1 MARETRSLHDP
12 TFDLKQTITDNRLLG
27 LWRMLTG
34 YRWFFVGATMSVG
47 LAAVFHT
54 GFYFLLRYY
63 TDNVLG
69 NAGLQYML
77 PWIALGIIILALFQG
92 LFTFLGGRWA
102 AASAEGATIRL
113 RDYLYDHIQRLSF
126 SYHDRTATGEL
137 IQRATSDV
145 DALRLFYAEQA
156 IGFGRIIML
165 FLVNFV
171 ALLFL
176 NQRLALISV
185 IIIPILLV
193 VSVLFFGQIS
203 RRYEEFQEQE
213 AKLSTTL
220 QENLTG
226 IRVVRAFARQAY
238 EEKKFDTDNFERFQ
252 RGRRLL
258 IMHAIYWP
266 STDILVGSQM
276 LVGFTVGALMAIN
289 GTITVGTYLAYLGLL
304 GWLLWP
310 MRNLGRL
317 IVQMSQGMVS
327 FTRVTDV
334 IKEDRE
340 PLYAGTVHP
349 DQPLRGD
356 ISFEHVNFEYDG
368 EATVLKDINFHCPAG
383 SSVALV
389 GATGSG
395 KTSLVNLLL
404 RFYDYTGGSIKLD
417 GVELKEYQR
426 YYLRRQIGIVQQ
438 EAFLF
443 SRTIKENI
451 NYGVDREVSDEEIA
465 AAARAASIHDVVMG
479 FPDGYKTLVG
489 EQGVTLSGGQK
500 QRITLARTLL
510 KDPRLLILDDATS
523 AVDTET
529 EAAIRDALEQLI
541 PGRTTII
548 IAHRIQTVMNADL
561 ILVLDKGSVVQCGR
575 HDELLREEGPYRQI
589 YNLQALI
596 EDELEQDLA
605 QVVVEHG
612 PPTVL

>member
-1 MARETRSLHDP
+1 MAQATRSSQEP
-12 TFDLKQTITDNRLLG
+12 NFDLKQTITDNRLLG

-34 YRWFFVGATMSVG
+34 YHWLFVGATVAIG
-47 LAAVFHT
+47 LAAIFHT
-54 GFYFLLRYY
+54 GFYFLLRFY

-69 NAGLQYML
+69 DSDLQYLL
-77 PWIALGIIILALFQG
+77 PWIALGIIVLALLQG
-92 LFTFLGGRWA
+92 VFTFMSGRWA
-102 AASAEGATIRL
+102 AAAAEGATIRL

-145 DALRLFYAEQA
+145 DAMRRFYAEQA
-156 IGFGRIIML
+156 IGFGRIVML
-165 FLVNFV
+165 FLVNFI
-171 ALLFL
+171 ALLLL
-176 NQRLALISV
+176 NQQLALISIV
-185 IIIPILLV
+185 IIPILLV
-193 VSVLFFGQIS
+193 VSILFFGRIS
-203 RRYEEFQEQE
+203 KRYEEFQEQE

-238 EEKKFDTDNFERFQ
+238 EEEKFEADNLERFQ
-252 RGRRLL
+252 RGKRLL
-258 IMHAIYWP
+258 LMHAIYWP
-266 STDILVGSQM
+266 TTDILVGAQM
-276 LVGFTVGALMAIN
+276 LLGFTVGALMAIN

-327 FTRVTDV
+327 FSRVTDV

-340 PLYAGTVHP
+340 PLYAGTA
-349 DQPLRGD
+349 QPEDSLKGD
-356 ISFEHVNFEYDG
+356 VLFEHVNFEYGGD
-368 EATVLKDINFHCPAG
+368 ATVLHDINFHCPAG
-383 SSVALV
+383 SSVALI
-389 GATGSG
+389 GSTGSG

-404 RFYDYTGGSIKLD
+404 RFYEYTGGNIKLD
-417 GVELKEYQR
+417 GVELQEYPR
-426 YYLRRQIGIVQQ
+426 HYLRRQIGIVQQ

-443 SRTIKENI
+443 SRTIHDNI
-451 NYGVDREVSDEEIA
+451 SYGVERDVSDEEID
-465 AAARAASIHDVVMG
+465 AAARAASIHDVIMS

-500 QRITLARTLL
+500 QRVALARTLL

-541 PGRTTII
+541 PGRTTFI
-548 IAHRIQTVMNADL
+548 IAHRIQTIMNADL
-561 ILVLDKGSVVQCGR
+561 ILVLEKGRVVQCGQ
-575 HDELLREEGPYRQI
+575 HEELMHMEGPYRQI
-589 YNLQALI
+589 YNLQVLI

-605 QVVVEHG
+605 EIVH
-612 PPTVL
+612 

>member
-1 MARETRSLHDP
+1 MSRETPFSGES
-12 TFDLKQTITDNRLLG
+12 TFDLKQTVTDNRLLG

-34 YRWFFVGATMSVG
+34 YRWFFVGATAAVG

-69 NAGLQYML
+69 EPALQDRL
-77 PWIALGIIILALFQG
+77 PWVALGVVVLALFQG

-102 AASAEGATIRL
+102 AAAAEGATIRL

-145 DALRLFYAEQA
+145 DAMRLFYAEQA
-156 IGFGRIIML
+156 IGFGRVIML

-176 NQRLALISV
+176 NQQLALISV
-185 IIIPILLV
+185 IVIPFLLLV
-193 VSVLFFGQIS
+193 SALFFGRIAK
-203 RRYEEFQEQE
+203 RFEEFQEQE

-220 QENLTG
+220 QENLSG
-226 IRVVRAFARQAY
+226 IRVVRAFARQEY
-238 EEKKFDTDNFERFQ
+238 EEEKFEGDNFERFR
-252 RGRRLL
+252 RGKRLL
-258 IMHAIYWP
+258 VMHAFYWP
-266 STDILVGSQM
+266 STDILVGGQM
-276 LVGFTVGALMAIN
+276 LIGFAVGALMAIN

-327 FTRVTDV
+327 YSRVRDV

-340 PLYAGTVHP
+340 PIYAGNVRP
-349 DQPLRGD
+349 DCPIKGD
-356 ISFEHVNFEYDG
+356 VRFENVSFEYDG
-368 EATVLKDINFHCPAG
+368 DATVLHDISFHCPPG
-383 SSVALV
+383 TSVALI
-389 GATGSG
+389 GSTGSG
-395 KTSLVNLLL
+395 KSSLVNLLL
-404 RFYDYTGGSIKLD
+404 RFYEYTSGSIKLD

-443 SRTIKENI
+443 SRTIVDNI
-451 NYGVDREVSDEEIA
+451 RYGVDRDVTDEEVA
-465 AAARAASIHDVVMG
+465 EAARAAAIHDVILS
-479 FPDGYKTLVG
+479 FPDGYNTIVG

-500 QRITLARTLL
+500 QRIALARTLL
-510 KDPRLLILDDATS
+510 KDPHLLILDDATS

-529 EAAIRDALEQLI
+529 EAAIRDSLEQLI
-541 PGRTTII
+541 PGRTTFI
-548 IAHRIQTVMNADL
+548 IAHRIQTVMSADL
-561 ILVLDKGSVVQCGR
+561 ILVLEKGRIVQCGT
-575 HDELLREEGPYRQI
+575 HEVLIQEEGPYREVFK
-589 YNLQALI
+589 LQTLI
-596 EDELEQDLA
+596 ENELEQDLA
-605 QVVVEHG
+605 KVEA
-612 PPTVL
+612 

>member
-1 MARETRSLHDP
+1 MAQATLP
-12 TFDLKQTITDNRLLG
+12 TQNPSFDLKQTVTDNRLLG

-34 YRWFFVGATMSVG
+34 YRWLFAGATAAIG

-69 NAGLQYML
+69 DPELQYML
-77 PWIALGIIILALFQG
+77 PWIALGIVVLALLQG
-92 LFTFLGGRWA
+92 VFTFLSGRWA

-113 RDYLYDHIQRLSF
+113 RDYLYDHIQHLSF

-145 DALRLFYAEQA
+145 DAMRRFYAEQA

-171 ALLFL
+171 ALLML
-176 NQRLALISV
+176 NRQLALISIV
-185 IIIPILLV
+185 IIPILLV
-193 VSVLFFGQIS
+193 VSVFFFGRIS
-203 RRYEEFQEQE
+203 KRYEEFQEQE

-226 IRVVRAFARQAY
+226 IRVVRAFARQEY
-238 EEKKFDTDNFERFQ
+238 EEEKFEADNLERFQ

-258 IMHAIYWP
+258 LMHAFYWP
-266 STDILVGSQM
+266 STDILVGAQM
-276 LVGFTVGALMAIN
+276 LLGFTVGALMAIN
-289 GTITVGTYLAYLGLL
+289 GTITIGTYLAYLGLL

-327 FTRVTDV
+327 FSRVTDV

-340 PLYAGTVHP
+340 PIYAGTIHP
-349 DQPLRGD
+349 QGPLKGD
-356 ISFEHVNFEYDG
+356 VSFENVYFEYDG
-368 EATVLKDINFHCPAG
+368 DATVLQNINFHCPAG
-383 SSVALV
+383 SSVALI
-389 GATGSG
+389 GTTGSG

-404 RFYDYTGGSIKLD
+404 RFYEYTGGSIKLD
-417 GVELKEYQR
+417 GVELKEYTR

-443 SRTIKENI
+443 SRTIHDNI
-451 NYGVDREVSDEEIA
+451 RYGVERDVTDEEIE
-465 AAARAASIHDVVMG
+465 AAARAASIHDVITS
-479 FPDGYKTLVG
+479 FPDGYQTIVG

-510 KDPRLLILDDATS
+510 KNPRLLILDDATS

-541 PGRTTII
+541 PGRTTFI

-561 ILVLDKGSVVQCGR
+561 ILVLEKGRVVQCGR
-575 HDELLREEGPYRQI
+575 HEDLVDSEGPYRQI
-589 YNLQALI
+589 YRLQALI

-605 QVVVEHG
+605 
-612 PPTVL
+612 TVR